1 MQENIIPV
9 RQSIVEQSVTTATLL
24 QCFLLFLARETRCGA
39 ARLCSLADG
48 GLRLR
53 LMDEVARV
61 RRGGLSL
68 LHVLSH
74 LMRVVVLRAVSEEA
88 IDGALRRIEQR

>member
-1 MQENIIPV
+1 
-9 RQSIVEQSVTTATLL
+9 
-24 QCFLLFLARETRCGA
+24 
-39 ARLCSLADG
+39 
-48 GLRLR
+48 
-53 LMDEVARV
+53 MDEVARV